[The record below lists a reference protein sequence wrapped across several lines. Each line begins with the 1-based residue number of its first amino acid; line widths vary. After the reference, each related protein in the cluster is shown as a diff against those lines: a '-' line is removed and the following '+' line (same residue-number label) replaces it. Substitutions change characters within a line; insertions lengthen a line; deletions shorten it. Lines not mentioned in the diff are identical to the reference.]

1 MIFGN
6 HSKNAVQ
13 KSDIST
19 LPAIGK
25 LSLTKRLPNYQFL
38 KFNT

>member
-19 LPAIGK
+19 LPTIAF
-25 LSLTKRLPNYQFL
+25 LSLTILLPNYQF
-38 KFNT
+38 FNFKT

>member
-19 LPAIGK
+19 LLTIAK
-25 LSLTKRLPNYQFL
+25 LSLTKLLPNYQFL
-38 KFNT
+38 IFNA